1 MSTMQRPATRF
12 TRTRSGFVAVMAV
25 ALAAAVAWSAPAAA
39 QPPQIPLTAEQVEG
53 FIKGNREVSALFAKI
68 EDAESPD
75 PKMLDALDEAA
86 RKYGFKD
93 FADFD
98 QVAETIDVVMEGID
112 PRTRQFTQPPDRIK
126 KQIAEAEA
134 NKRLSEEDRKEL
146 LEELHDALEGAQV
159 VQHPDNVAL
168 VIKYYSR
175 IYAVRR

>member
-1 MSTMQRPATRF
+1 MSTMQCLARPIS
-12 TRTRSGFVAVMAV
+12 RTRAGVAAVVAVAF
-25 ALAAAVAWSAPAAA
+25 AFAVAWSVPAAA
-39 QPPQIPLTAEQVEG
+39 QPPQIPLMAQQIEG

-75 PKMLDALDEAA
+75 PKMLDGLDEAA

-98 QVAETIDVVMEGID
+98 QVAETIDVVMDGID

-146 LEELHDALEGAQV
+146 LEELNEALESAQV
-159 VQHPDNVAL
+159 VQYPDNVAL

-175 IYAVRR
+175 LYAVRR